1 MEGSID
7 TPFPLLFLFSQ
18 AFDNFFFQY
27 VCLFFFIVGGGGV
40 CVGAFVVLR
49 VVTHY
54 KICGIKTF
62 EFF

>member
-18 AFDNFFFQY
+18 ALDNFFFQY

-40 CVGAFVVLR
+40 LGRNFRSFKSSDAL
-49 VVTHY
+49 
-54 KICGIKTF
+54 
-62 EFF
+62 

>member
-27 VCLFFFIVGGGGV
+27 VCLFFFIVGGGGGL
-40 CVGAFVVLR
+40 CRSIRSFKSSDAL
-49 VVTHY
+49 
-54 KICGIKTF
+54 
-62 EFF
+62 

>member
-27 VCLFFFIVGGGGV
+27 VCLVFFIVGGGG
-40 CVGAFVVLR
+40 GVLGR
-49 VVTHY
+49 NFRSF
-54 KICGIKTF
+54 KSSDAL
-62 EFF
+62 